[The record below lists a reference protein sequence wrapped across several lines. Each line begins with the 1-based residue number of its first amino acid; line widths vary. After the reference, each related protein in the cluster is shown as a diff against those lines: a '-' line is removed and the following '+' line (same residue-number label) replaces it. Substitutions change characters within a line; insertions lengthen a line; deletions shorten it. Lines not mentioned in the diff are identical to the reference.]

1 MKKIYILVILMIT
14 GLWTVSFPEQENE
27 QLVVPK
33 NSKRKYVSEQQY
45 TELDGEMVVTTN
57 QAAAVLANT
66 HLSLS
71 MLQQTVMTIQKKS
84 LCNVYDYIDGA
95 KDCFLKQADKVQRTN
110 CYEKVHACKQ
120 TIESSTKKLKR
131 IQDQIEVITNEL
143 QQQLQE
149 IMNII
154 AEDIS

>member
-1 MKKIYILVILMIT
+1 MMFIIT

-27 QLVVPK
+27 QLVIPK
-33 NSKRKYVSEQQY
+33 HSKKKYVSEQQY
-45 TELDGEMVVTTN
+45 AELDGEMIVVTN
-57 QAAAVLANT
+57 QAAAVVANA

-71 MLQQTVMTIQKKS
+71 ELQQAIVAIQKKS
-84 LCNVYDYIDGA
+84 LCNVYEYIDGA

-110 CYEKVHACKQ
+110 CYEKVQACKQ
-120 TIESSTKKLKR
+120 TIESSIKKVKR
-131 IQDQIEVITNEL
+131 IQDQIEGMTNEL

-149 IMNII
+149 IMNIM